1 GIDVIER
8 GVAFAQNDRVG
19 TAALNIVLGDL
30 ATVVMAV
37 LIIIS
42 TFGCNNGLILSGAR
56 LFQAMAN
63 EGLFFKAAANTN
75 RFHAPSTSLWI
86 QAIWASVLC
95 LSGSYGSLL
104 DYCTFASL
112 VFYIITIS
120 TVFYFRFKMPDAPRP
135 YKAFGYPIIPALYII
150 ITLFICIDL
159 LIFKPQ
165 NTVWGLVIMFIGIP
179 VYYLFQLK
187 KDQRIHK

>member
-1 GIDVIER
+1 M
-8 GVAFAQNDRVG
+8 
-19 TAALNIVLGDL
+19 AL
-30 ATVVMAV
+30 

-63 EGLFFKAAANTN
+63 EGLFFKSASYVNQFDVPSKALWLQAA
-75 RFHAPSTSLWI
+75 
-86 QAIWASVLC
+86 WASVLC

-112 VFYIITIS
+112 IFYIVTIS
-120 TVFYFRFKMPDAPRP
+120 ALFYLRKIEPNTARP
-135 YKAFGYPIIPALYII
+135 YKAFGYPFIPAIYI
-150 ITLFICIDL
+150 LLAGAICVDL

-165 NTVWGLVIMFIGIP
+165 NTFLGLLIMAIGVP
-179 VYYLFQLK
+179 VYFFFK
-187 KDQRIHK
+187 KNKNEQQISD

>member
-1 GIDVIER
+1 
-8 GVAFAQNDRVG
+8 VG
-19 TAALNIVLGDL
+19 TAAMG
-30 ATVVMAV
+30 VVFGEVSVYIMAA

-56 LFQAMAN
+56 LFQSMAK
-63 EGLFFKAAANTN
+63 EGLFFKQANTLN
-75 RFHAPSTSLWI
+75 KNQVPAKALWI

-112 VFYIITIS
+112 VFYIVTIS
-120 TVFYFRFKMPDAPRP
+120 AIFYLRKTEPNTARP
-135 YKAFGYPIIPALYII
+135 YKAFGYPIIPALYILI
-150 ITLFICIDL
+150 ATAICIDL

-165 NTVWGLVIMFIGIP
+165 NTFLGLGIMALGIP
-179 VYYLFQLK
+179 IYYTFNK
-187 KDQRIHK
+187 KNAAN